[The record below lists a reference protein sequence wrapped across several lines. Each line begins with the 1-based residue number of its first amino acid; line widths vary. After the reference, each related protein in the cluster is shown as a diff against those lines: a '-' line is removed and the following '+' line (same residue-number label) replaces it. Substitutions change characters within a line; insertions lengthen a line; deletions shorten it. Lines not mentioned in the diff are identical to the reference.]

1 LSRKNQ
7 NTGGPYM
14 HFYTTRS
21 VDENQDNETLKD
33 ITKSGKQRPW
43 REKKLDNV
51 GYADI
56 LEILKIK
63 KAYNVKQCGNVLEF
77 KPSEDGYLKLYKTW
91 FCKSKL
97 CPVCNWRRAMK
108 NSSQAQKVIEE
119 VVKEKP
125 KARWLFLTLSTK
137 NAIDGKTLENSL
149 KEMTKAFHKLFKY
162 KKVSKNLIG
171 FMRSTEVTVNKKDG
185 SYNQHMHVL
194 LCVENSYFKN
204 KENYISQEEW
214 VGLWQ
219 KALRVDYKP
228 VANIKAI
235 KPNKKGDKDIQAAI
249 KETSKYSVKS
259 SDYLTGNQEKDAEIV
274 QDLEQGLHRKR
285 MLSYGG
291 LLKQKHKI
299 LNLDDAEN
307 GDLIKT
313 SDDETITEEEEKA
326 HSITAIWNFE
336 KQNYFLKNM

>member
-1 LSRKNQ
+1 
-7 NTGGPYM
+7 M

-21 VDENQDNETLKD
+21 IDENQDNKTLKD
-33 ITKSGKQRPW
+33 ITKNGKQRPW

-51 GYADI
+51 NYADI

-77 KPSEDGYLKLYKTW
+77 KPSNDGYLKLYKTW

-108 NSSQAQKVIEE
+108 NSSQAQEVIAE

-137 NAIDGKTLENSL
+137 NSISGEHLDQSL
-149 KEMTKAFHKLFKY
+149 KEMSKAFNKLKMY
-162 KKVSKNLIG
+162 SKVKKNLVG
-171 FMRSTEVTVNKKDG
+171 FMRSTEVTVNKNDG

-194 LCVENSYFKN
+194 LCVESAYFK
-204 KENYISQEEW
+204 KQGQYIKQSEW
-214 VGLWQ
+214 VDLWQ
-219 KALRVDYKP
+219 RALQVDYRP

-259 SDYLTGNQEKDAEIV
+259 SDYLTGNHEKDAEIV
-274 QDLEQGLHRKR
+274 QDLEQGLYRKR

-307 GDLIKT
+307 GNLIKT

-326 HSITAIWNFE
+326 YSITAIWNFE

>member
-1 LSRKNQ
+1 
-7 NTGGPYM
+7 M

-63 KAYNVKQCGNVLEF
+63 KAYNVKQCGSVLEF
-77 KPSEDGYLKLYKTW
+77 KPSDDGYLKLYKTW

>member
-1 LSRKNQ
+1 MQDNHTKYIDKNQ
-7 NTGGPYM
+7 D
-14 HFYTTRS
+14 S
-21 VDENQDNETLKD
+21 ETLKD
-33 ITKSGKQRPW
+33 MMKSGKQRPW
-43 REKKLDNV
+43 REKKINNV

-77 KPSEDGYLKLYKTW
+77 KPTDEGYLKLYRTW

-108 NSSQAQKVIEE
+108 NSDQSRKVIEE

-125 KARWLFLTLSTK
+125 KARWLFLTLSVR
-137 NAIDGKTLENSL
+137 NAIDGETLERSL
-149 KEMTKAFHKLFKY
+149 QHLTKSFHRLTKY
-162 KKVSKNLIG
+162 KKVSKNLVG
-171 FMRSTEVTVNKKDG
+171 FMRSTEVTVNQKDG

-194 LCVENSYFKN
+194 LCVESSYFK
-204 KENYISQEEW
+204 KQGQYINQSEW
-214 VGLWQ
+214 VDLWQ
-219 KALRVDYKP
+219 KALQVNYRP

-235 KPNKKGDKDIQAAI
+235 TPNQKGDKDIHAAI

-259 SDYLTGNQEKDAEIV
+259 SDYLTGDSEKDSEIV
-274 QDLEQGLHRKR
+274 SDLEQGLYRKR

-299 LNLDDAEN
+299 LNLDDAEEGN
-307 GDLIKT
+307 LINT
-313 SDDETITEEEEKA
+313 SDEDKTTDEEEKA

-336 KQNYFLKNM
+336 KQNYYLKDLKR

>member
-1 LSRKNQ
+1 
-7 NTGGPYM
+7 M
-14 HFYTTRS
+14 HFNTTRS
-21 VDENQDNETLKD
+21 VDENQDNEILKD
-33 ITKSGKQRPW
+33 MTKSGKQRPW
-43 REKKLDNV
+43 REKKINNV
-51 GYADI
+51 SYADI

-63 KAYNVKQCGNVLEF
+63 KAYNVKQCGSVLEF
-77 KPSEDGYLKLYKTW
+77 KPSDDGYLKLYKTW

-137 NAIDGKTLENSL
+137 NSISGEHLDQSL
-149 KEMTKAFHKLFKY
+149 KEMSKAFNKLKMY
-162 KKVSKNLIG
+162 SKVKKNLVG
-171 FMRSTEVTVNKKDG
+171 FMRSTEVTVNKNDG

-194 LCVENSYFKN
+194 LCVENAYFRK
-204 KENYISQEEW
+204 KENYITQEEW
-214 VGLWQ
+214 VDLWQ
-219 KALRVDYKP
+219 KALQVDYKP

-259 SDYLTGNQEKDAEIV
+259 SDYLTGNHEKDAEIV
-274 QDLEQGLHRKR
+274 SDLEQGLHRKR

-299 LNLDDAEN
+299 LNLDDAEDGN
-307 GDLIKT
+307 LIKT
-313 SDDETITEEEEKA
+313 SDDEMTTDEEEKA
-326 HSITAIWNFE
+326 RSITAIWNFE
-336 KQNYFLKNM
+336 KQNYFLKNV